1 MRGFPGLIRAVAE
14 RRVSSD
20 GGRSTAPL
28 LAAAA
33 WMSISIPLCA
43 PACSADDSGPPP
55 PTVAAAVPL
64 VAGQLES
71 GSGCPP
77 LPPISGF
84 VGRGDAILLTEGLS
98 PVRATGSILYY
109 LQQLLTYA
117 QQDQDAKLATAVGE
131 VLDDLVCLS
140 LPLARV
146 WGFNDSSDRSSI
158 RKGPHDFQES
168 GLRGLD
174 QAIWEAKR
182 RGIRLIIPLVNNWG
196 DYGGLPAYA
205 AWASKED
212 GVVHTH
218 DDFFADAGMRQW
230 WKDYVALLA
239 ARVNTFTGIAYRDEP
254 TIMAWEI
261 GNEFRCPT
269 CRGTTRLTD
278 TVRELAQFLR
288 WVMPNHLIADGGEG
302 FDDQPGLYL
311 GLSNAYPIRGDEGS
325 SFSRLAALA
334 ELDMISYHLYPKNYG
349 LESPRDTEI
358 WIQRH
363 QAIAAVYGK
372 VGYLG
377 ECGYVASDADRANS
391 YDAWLRHL
399 FEENGGPIG
408 LMWQLLPNARLANDR
423 FSVYSR
429 RDRATAW
436 ILSRGGAALR

>member
-1 MRGFPGLIRAVAE
+1 MRGIPAPHLPLALVTLGALTVPAAC
-14 RRVSSD
+14 SSD
-20 GGRSTAPL
+20 RAPL
-28 LAAAA
+28 PHQAA
-33 WMSISIPLCA
+33 
-43 PACSADDSGPPP
+43 PPP
-55 PTVAAAVPL
+55 MVPL
-64 VAGQLES
+64 VAGDLES

-77 LPPISGF
+77 LPPIVGF
-84 VGRGDAILLTEGLS
+84 VGRGDATLLTEGLS
-98 PVRATGSILYY
+98 PVRGTGSNLYY

-117 QQDQDAKLATAVGE
+117 QQDTDAKVAAAVGE

-140 LPLARV
+140 LPLARI
-146 WGFNDSSDRSSI
+146 WGFNDSPDRSSI

-174 QAIWEAKR
+174 QAVWEAKR
-182 RGIRLIIPLVNNWG
+182 RGIRLIIPLVNNWA

-212 GVVHTH
+212 GIVHIH
-218 DDFFADAGMRQW
+218 DDFFSDGRLRQW
-230 WKDYVALLA
+230 WKDYVAMLA
-239 ARVNTFTGIAYRDEP
+239 ERVNTFTGIAYRDEP
-254 TIMAWEI
+254 AILAWEI
-261 GNEFRCPT
+261 GNEFRCAT
-269 CRGTTRLTD
+269 CRGTTRLVD

-288 WVMPNHLIADGGEG
+288 GMMPNHLVADGGEG

-311 GLSNAYPIRGDEGS
+311 GLSNSYPIRGDEGS
-325 SFSRLAALA
+325 SFSKLAAVD

-363 QAIAAVYGK
+363 QAIATVFGK
-372 VGYLG
+372 VAYLG
-377 ECGYVASDADRANS
+377 ECGYMASDADRASS
-391 YDAWLRHL
+391 YDSWLRHL
-399 FEENGGPIG
+399 FDENGGPIG

-436 ILSRGGAALR
+436 ILSRWGAALR